1 MINIDSPAT
10 FYKKDLLQL
19 MIDANNE
26 EMVTSCSSQAKKSLT
41 DDEIVSIATGFML
54 GGYETTSNALSYTS
68 YLLALNPD
76 KQNKLCAA
84 IDAYFEE
91 NEVHYFYLIM

>member
-1 MINIDSPAT
+1 
-10 FYKKDLLQL
+10 

-26 EMVTSCSSQAKKSLT
+26 STESMDSSTSCSSQAKKKLT

-54 GGYETTSNALSYTS
+54 GGYETTSNALGYTS
-68 YLLALNPD
+68 YLLALNLD

-84 IDAYFEE
+84 IDAYFDE
-91 NEVHYFYLIM
+91 NEVYFLPTHVVSWILLWST